1 MTLLISEPL
10 ALCSLTVSELN
21 GLFDELGIA
30 SDLDAQKAVHR
41 ILYMLGEGLDHD
53 KLNDM
58 LRNGTIALKLQA
70 NFQIFGAPVDLS
82 RWVGVGFGFDE
93 PITENVAVN
102 KTIFNGCTMHIV
114 LALLEWIAGHPLAPR
129 VDGVPVSLAH
139 GPSQDWFI
147 HATASPS
154 HTPPA
159 SPKCVLTP
167 TPQPAP
173 LHCICLLLSCFL
185 RAFASFSYA

>member
-53 KLNDM
+53 KRNDM

-70 NFQIFGAPVDLS
+70 NFQIFGAPMAPS
-82 RWVGVGFGFDE
+82 RRSSAAA
-93 PITENVAVN
+93 ITSPRA
-102 KTIFNGCTMHIV
+102 
-114 LALLEWIAGHPLAPR
+114 APR
-129 VDGVPVSLAH
+129 RS
-139 GPSQDWFI
+139 GPCFI
-147 HATASPS
+147 QMGL
-154 HTPPA
+154 HT
-159 SPKCVLTP
+159 CRCR
-167 TPQPAP
+167 
-173 LHCICLLLSCFL
+173 CIRCH
-185 RAFASFSYA
+185 

>member
-1 MTLLISEPL
+1 MLISEPL
-10 ALCSLTVSELN
+10 ALCSLILSELN

-82 RWVGVGFGFDE
+82 RWVQVGSRPDQRPPGGACF
-93 PITENVAVN
+93 A
-102 KTIFNGCTMHIV
+102 H
-114 LALLEWIAGHPLAPR
+114 HP
-129 VDGVPVSLAH
+129 
-139 GPSQDWFI
+139 
-147 HATASPS
+147 T
-154 HTPPA
+154 
-159 SPKCVLTP
+159 PKCTDADIGDAPCRGTWCGFYKAEVQTKRHHR
-167 TPQPAP
+167 PAAP
-173 LHCICLLLSCFL
+173 H
-185 RAFASFSYA
+185 